1 MSRVQKLHIDN
12 MDINDLYTKHAF
24 SSQSTSVFHLNSYIQ
39 IHQCVQLIS
48 KVHLMSVLNQ
58 AMVKFDTIN

>member
-1 MSRVQKLHIDN
+1 